1 MLEFLNDLK
10 MSLDGSICSDQDDS
24 IVFEE
29 LVLSPKP
36 KPFPVLDQQNDLEE
50 FFSLDQINIP
60 QFKKTQKKR
69 RGNKKDDF
77 DYNKYIEREM
87 KKMDTAKMD
96 SNKKKKL
103 IQKIRNRMSAQ
114 RSRLR

>member
-1 MLEFLNDLK
+1 
-10 MSLDGSICSDQDDS
+10 MSPD
-24 IVFEE
+24 
-29 LVLSPKP
+29 P
-36 KPFPVLDQQNDLEE
+36 KPFPVLEQQNDFEE

-60 QFKKTQKKR
+60 QFKKGLKKR

-87 KKMDTAKMD
+87 KKMDTEKMD
-96 SNKKKKL
+96 SNKKKKM